1 MIRVFLVDD
10 HPIVRDGI
18 RSLLDREPGLQ
29 VVGTAGDGQELL
41 DKLPDTPTDLVLI
54 DVNMPVLDG
63 YATTLRL
70 REEFP
75 DVKILALSMLV
86 EELYIGRMLDAGAS
100 GYLLKSTGKEEII
113 HAIRMVMDG
122 KPFLCSEI
130 GLAMLRKVLE
140 WSSNGGAPATAAQ
153 KNPLLSKREME
164 VLQLIADGL
173 SNAEIADQLFTSK
186 RTVETHRQNILEKT
200 QAKNTAALV
209 KIALADGLIK

>member
-18 RSLLDREPGLQ
+18 RSLLEREPALE
-29 VVGTAGDGQELL
+29 VVGTAGNGQELL
-41 DKLPDTPTDLVLI
+41 DQLPNIPTDLVLVDI
-54 DVNMPVLDG
+54 NMPVMDG
-63 YATTLRL
+63 YTTTLRL
-70 REEFP
+70 REEYP
-75 DVKILALSMLV
+75 DVRVLALSMLV

-113 HAIRMVMDG
+113 HAIRMVMEG
-122 KPFLCSEI
+122 KQFLCAEV
-130 GLAMLRKVLE
+130 GLAMLHKVLD
-140 WSSNGGAPATAAQ
+140 WNASGPPAATTQ
-153 KNPLLSKREME
+153 KSQLLSKREME
-164 VLQLIADGL
+164 VLQLIAEGL
-173 SNAEIADQLFTSK
+173 TNAEIADQLFTSK

>member
-29 VVGTAGDGQELL
+29 VVGTAGNGQELL

-75 DVKILALSMLV
+75 DVKVLALSMLV

-113 HAIRMVMDG
+113 HAIRTVMDG
-122 KPFLCSEI
+122 KQFLCSEI
-130 GLAMLRKVLE
+130 GLAMLHKVLE
-140 WSSNGGAPATAAQ
+140 WSSTGGTRRQRPKKPAALETGNGSAAAHCRRPDQRRNRRPAVYEQAHGG
-153 KNPLLSKREME
+153 NPP
-164 VLQLIADGL
+164 
-173 SNAEIADQLFTSK
+173 AEHSG
-186 RTVETHRQNILEKT
+186 KT